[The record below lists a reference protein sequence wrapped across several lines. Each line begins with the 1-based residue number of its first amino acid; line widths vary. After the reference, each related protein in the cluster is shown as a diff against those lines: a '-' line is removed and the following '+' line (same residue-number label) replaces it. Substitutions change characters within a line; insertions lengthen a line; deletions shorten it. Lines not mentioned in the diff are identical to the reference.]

1 MSDVTPTRLVALLR
15 DAGAQTAVMALKPEK
30 RGKLQAKAGRRERRR
45 VRRRRTRMDERREE
59 A

>member
-15 DAGAQTAVMALKPEK
+15 DAGAQTAVMALEPEK
-30 RGKLQAKAGRRERRR
+30 TGKLQAKAGRRERRR